1 MNILIAGDFCPQAR
15 VKTLCEEGK
24 FSDVLGEAKAIVEK
38 ADFSIVNFECPV
50 TWGEEKPIEKKGPNL
65 RCFEKGVEALKWA
78 GFDCVTLAN
87 NHLLDFGAKGVGNT
101 IETCRKYGIETV
113 GGGMNLKDASQTLYK
128 TIGEK
133 TLAIINCCEHEFS
146 IATTTT
152 AGANPLNSIQQFY
165 AIKEARTKADYVLV
179 IVHGGHEHW
188 QLPSTRMQETYRFF
202 IDAGADAVVNHHQH
216 CFSGYEIY
224 KAKPIFYG
232 LGNFCF
238 DAPKVKP
245 GIWNEGYM
253 LQINLNDNLND
264 NLNETP
270 NSSTTQQLST
280 FNCQLSTVIIHPY
293 LQCMEN
299 PCVKFVEP
307 TAYNKRLEELNG
319 IIADPEQLRRQQRE
333 YYRKD
338 VIKYKELFEPLDL
351 RLFRALRKRGWMPS
365 LISKR
370 RRLMAKD
377 FIECESHRDRLIY
390 HINN

>member
-24 FSDVLGEAKAIVEK
+24 CSDVLGEAKAIVEK
-38 ADFSIVNFECPV
+38 ADFSIVNLECPV
-50 TWGEEKPIEKKGPNL
+50 TRGEEKPIEKKGPNL
-65 RCFEKGVEALKWA
+65 RCSEKGVEALKWA

-87 NHLLDFGAKGVGNT
+87 NHLLDFGAKGVSNT

-146 IATTTT
+146 IAKTTT

-202 IDAGADAVVNHHQH
+202 VDAGADAVVNHHQH

-224 KAKPIFYG
+224 REKPIFYG

-238 DAPKVKP
+238 DSGTA
-245 GIWNEGYM
+245 GILPASWNEGFM
-253 LQINLNDNLND
+253 LQLEFDKVVGFRIY
-264 NLNETP
+264 
-270 NSSTTQQLST
+270 
-280 FNCQLSTVIIHPY
+280 PY
-293 LQCMEN
+293 LQCKDK
-299 PCVKFVEP
+299 PCVQMLEP
-307 TAYNKRLEELNG
+307 TAYDKQLEELNSS
-319 IIADPEQLRRQQRE
+319 IVDTERLRKRQE
-333 YYRKD
+333 DYYRKD
-338 VIKYKELFEPLDL
+338 AKKYKEMFEPIDL
-351 RLFRALRKRGWMPS
+351 RLFRSLRKRGWMPS

-370 RRLMAKD
+370 RRLMTKD

-390 HINN
+390 HLNN